1 MKLLNNEEN
10 FKNYLF
16 LKKKFLTLI
25 RYIKLNTYNYSS
37 NTFCIAHFPI
47 VEHSHTASCVKF
59 SDLISLSLSPSK
71 DNIRI
76 VELNSTDVMRS
87 IIVDKIIQIYD
98 FNKNINETKKLSN
111 IPTSSPNNN
120 QDCALIPK
128 SHISKFY

>member
-1 MKLLNNEEN
+1 LKSFFINKYKFYDRKTN
-10 FKNYLF
+10 F
-16 LKKKFLTLI
+16 
-25 RYIKLNTYNYSS
+25 
-37 NTFCIAHFPI
+37 
-47 VEHSHTASCVKF
+47 
-59 SDLISLSLSPSK
+59 SLSLSPSK